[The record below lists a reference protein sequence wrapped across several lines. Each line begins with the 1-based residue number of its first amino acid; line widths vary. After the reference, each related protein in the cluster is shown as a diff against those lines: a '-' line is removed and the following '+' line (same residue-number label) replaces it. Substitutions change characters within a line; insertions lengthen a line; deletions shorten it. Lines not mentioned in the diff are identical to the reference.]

1 MKKILFLVCVI
12 ALSSCTGNSNDS
24 KIDADDVTNTASAK
38 GKENTDLPEMTFE
51 EEVFDFGM
59 LTQGETVSHDFTFTN
74 TGKTNLV
81 ISGASGSCGCTVPKW
96 PKEPIAPGSKQKIN
110 VVFNSEGKRGQQE
123 KTVTIVTNCEPA
135 TRVIRIKC
143 DVIVA
148 ETAK

>member
-1 MKKILFLVCVI
+1 MKKLLLLAGVI
-12 ALSSCTGNSNDS
+12 ILSSCTNNSGED
-24 KIDADDVTNTASAK
+24 KIGTDDVTNSASAN
-38 GKENTDLPEMTFE
+38 GKVNTNLPEMTFE

-96 PKEPIAPGSKQKIN
+96 PKEPIAPGAKAKIN
-110 VVFNSEGKRGQQE
+110 VVFNSESKRGIQE
-123 KTVTIVTNCEPA
+123 KTITIVTNCEPA
-135 TRVIRIKC
+135 TRIIRIKC